1 MTTKN
6 CKSYICFGHEGKEVR
21 KPLPSW
27 LFFEE
32 KMENLRDYFDRHAS
46 SWDEMLKYNDR
57 TSELLEVVS
66 WFGLAQ
72 GHWVLDVGTG
82 TGILLPLIRQ
92 KIGPKG
98 MLIGFDF
105 SFKMLEKA
113 KLRQCPGGK
122 ILINATVESLPF
134 QFGIFD
140 QIICFSALPHFPN
153 KLKALLEM
161 VRVLKDGGKLFI
173 AHLKSVEE
181 LNQFH
186 QHIGGPVAH
195 DRLPHPERIRSLMME
210 SGLFEIKIINQPEK
224 FLAQGSKI

>member
-1 MTTKN
+1 MKA
-6 CKSYICFGHEGKEVR
+6 KRFEDLYLRG
-21 KPLPSW
+21 
-27 LFFEE
+27 FFLERR
-32 KMENLRDYFDRHAS
+32 MEDLRDYFDRHAS
-46 SWDEMLKYNDR
+46 SWDEMLKYNER

-66 WFGLAQ
+66 WFGLAE

-92 KIGPKG
+92 AIGPKG
-98 MLIGFDF
+98 KLIGFDF

-134 QFGIFD
+134 QSGIFD

-161 VRVLKDGGKLFI
+161 ARVLKSEGSLYI

-186 QHIGGPVAH
+186 QSIGGPVAQ
-195 DRLPHPERIRSLMME
+195 DLLPQPERIRSLMTE
-210 SGLFEIKIINQPEK
+210 SGLLEVSIINRPGK
-224 FLAQGSKI
+224 FLAQGRKL